1 MLAAAA
7 QGGHSAGET
16 CVRRGQGALSAAG
29 CALPTWRRC
38 IPCTGVVGITHT
50 LTAVAAAGARRRR
63 AGKGSA
69 NPFVRAAL
77 AELRAAAPGAPRA
90 PRAAPPGRQGAESM
104 AEAAPGVPGV
114 PPLPAPAPGV
124 PSSSEDEEDGY
135 SDLDDFIVC
144 RPGRDYGRLFSAE
157 FAYRGKR
164 GGAGAHPT

>member
-1 MLAAAA
+1 
-7 QGGHSAGET
+7 
-16 CVRRGQGALSAAG
+16 VRQPQRCEPRKESVEGTRGAVSGF
-29 CALPTWRRC
+29 CCPLPTWSWRT
-38 IPCTGVVGITHT
+38 PCKAYIGITHT
-50 LTAVAAAGARRRR
+50 LAAAAAAGARRRR

-90 PRAAPPGRQGAESM
+90 PRAAPSGRHDAGVVPEG
-104 AEAAPGVPGV
+104 APGVPGV
-114 PPLPAPAPGV
+114 PPLPVPAHGA

-164 GGAGAHPT
+164 KGAGAHPT